1 MTKNAPVTKKKPRA
15 PMQLSVA
22 LTGDQRLTE
31 NLILE
36 VRDVARRYGLEIP
49 DIQVR
54 RQPRLGPKVK
64 LASGRKS
71 K

>member
-1 MTKNAPVTKKKPRA
+1 VTKKKPRA

-36 VRDVARRYGLEIP
+36 VRDVAKRYGLEIP